1 MNTVFF
7 AILILLILYTNFR
20 IGRKISKQNK
30 AWIQQHAK
38 LLEVINAL
46 CQLVQVYGDTAAERA
61 ADIKEDMILLLAQS
75 QFELFQILH
84 EAVSTEQYEAAQDI
98 QQLINQVRQTIK
110 TYSCR

>member
-20 IGRKISKQNK
+20 IGRKINKQNK

-38 LLEVINAL
+38 
-46 CQLVQVYGDTAAERA
+46 
-61 ADIKEDMILLLAQS
+61 

>member
-20 IGRKISKQNK
+20 IGRKINKQNK

-38 LLEVINAL
+38 LLEVVNAL

-61 ADIKEDMILLLAQS
+61 ADIKEDMILLLAKS
-75 QFELFQILH
+75 QFDYFN
-84 EAVSTEQYEAAQDI
+84 SSMKQY
-98 QQLINQVRQTIK
+98 QLNNTKQLRT
-110 TYSCR
+110 SSN

>member
-1 MNTVFF
+1 MNTEFNNF
-7 AILILLILYTNFR
+7 ALTDFKR
-20 IGRKISKQNK
+20 RQ
-30 AWIQQHAK
+30 
-38 LLEVINAL
+38 
-46 CQLVQVYGDTAAERA
+46 C
-61 ADIKEDMILLLAQS
+61 KEDMILLLAKS

>member
-20 IGRKISKQNK
+20 IGRKINKQNK

-38 LLEVINAL
+38 LLEVVNAL

-61 ADIKEDMILLLAQS
+61 A
-75 QFELFQILH
+75 
-84 EAVSTEQYEAAQDI
+84 AASRPRTAGTGSDD
-98 QQLINQVRQTIK
+98 
-110 TYSCR
+110 